1 MQGHAYLFYEGGVHC
16 PLCGGSMA
24 RGSLFCGH
32 CRRHGRFHLDAGS
45 IRPEPK
51 NAYLPRG
58 IRMLD

>member
-1 MQGHAYLFYEGGVHC
+1 
-16 PLCGGSMA
+16 MA